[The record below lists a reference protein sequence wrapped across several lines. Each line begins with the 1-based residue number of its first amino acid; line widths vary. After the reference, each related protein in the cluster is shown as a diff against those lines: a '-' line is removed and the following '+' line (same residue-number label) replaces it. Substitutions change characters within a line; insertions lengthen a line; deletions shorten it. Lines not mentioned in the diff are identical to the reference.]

1 MAGEETE
8 ARRASGAPR
17 CRGDFAALVLA
28 GRRGPSDALADE
40 REVSHRALLP
50 VAGVPML
57 LRVLRALQT
66 SPSVGDIRLSIDSP
80 EALEGVPELAKELE
94 EGRLA
99 LHQSLNSPSRSVAHA
114 LGESSTLPMLVTTA
128 DHALLTPEIVEHFAA
143 AARDSDADALVGVV
157 ARSVLKAA
165 YPDSPR
171 TYVPLRG
178 EAWSGANLFAFR
190 TPRARRAAEFW
201 VRAERHRKRPWR
213 LLGAVGPSAAARF
226 ALGRLD
232 LDGACQQLS
241 RACGCRVRALPLPF
255 PEAAIDVDHAADV
268 ELATRILETRERSE
282 DPTGS

>member
-1 MAGEETE
+1 
-8 ARRASGAPR
+8 
-17 CRGDFAALVLA
+17 
-28 GRRGPSDALADE
+28 
-40 REVSHRALLP
+40 
-50 VAGVPML
+50 
-57 LRVLRALQT
+57 
-66 SPSVGDIRLSIDSP
+66 
-80 EALEGVPELAKELE
+80 
-94 EGRLA
+94 
-99 LHQSLNSPSRSVAHA
+99 
-114 LGESSTLPMLVTTA
+114 MLVTTA

-241 RACGCRVRALPLPF
+241 RACGCRVRDLPLPF

>member
-1 MAGEETE
+1 MVGAEPDAHREP
-8 ARRASGAPR
+8 GAPGSL
-17 CRGDFAALVLA
+17 GDFAALVLA

-40 REVSHRALLP
+40 REISHRALLP

-66 SPSVGDIRLSIDSP
+66 SPSVGDIRLSIDSA
-80 EALEGVPELAKELE
+80 EALAGVPELAEELA

-99 LHQSLNSPSRSVAHA
+99 LHHSLSSPSRSVAHA
-114 LGESSTLPMLVTTA
+114 LGELGARPVLVTTA

-143 AARDSDADALVGVV
+143 EARESDADALVGVV
-157 ARSVLKAA
+157 ARSVLKTA
-165 YPDSPR
+165 YPESPR

-201 VRAERHRKRPWR
+201 VRAEQHRKKPWR
-213 LLGAVGPSAAARF
+213 LLGAVGPGAALRF

-232 LDGACQQLS
+232 LDGACRQLS
-241 RACGCRVRALPLPF
+241 LACGCRVQALPLPF
-255 PEAAIDVDHAADV
+255 PEAAIDVDRAADV
-268 ELATRILETRERSE
+268 ELATRILKTRERSE
-282 DPTGS
+282 APTGS